1 MFFIKQYK
9 WSTRKDV
16 KDLKVSIEMIRRT
29 GREKILERLKEIQN
43 KQYAEN
49 DILSSIL
56 MNASMVWLILFHF
69 KCFIKRWLKV

>member
-56 MNASMVWLILFHF
+56 MNASMV
-69 KCFIKRWLKV
+69 